1 MEYGPPPLFNQ
12 GVPARA
18 RLVFFALL
26 AVALIVVDARVKA
39 LETMRTGVGVALYPL
54 QRVMLFPGTV
64 IDSVGEYFTS
74 IDRLMRE
81 NDSLKREA
89 LERSQLLEEA
99 AQLRAEN
106 ARLRSLLGARE
117 RLGNGGIVGQV
128 LYESRDRFTRKLVLD
143 KGINDGVRAG
153 HPVID
158 DTGVVGQVTRVFP
171 ATSEVT
177 LLTDKDQAI
186 PVQIL
191 RNGLR
196 GIAFGGAEPETLDL
210 KFMAVNADIV
220 QGDSVV
226 TSGLDGVYPPGL
238 PVATVERVERNVREQ
253 FARVVMTPAGAV
265 RSHVHLLVLL
275 TDASRL
281 PPAPEAD
288 ARSQPP
294 PGPGRAASAGR
305 GAAASDHARKAGSGG
320 AH

>member
-18 RLVFFALL
+18 RLAFFALL

-39 LETMRTGVGVALYPL
+39 LETIRLGVGVALYPL
-54 QRVMLFPGTV
+54 QQAMLVPGAV
-64 IDSVGEYFTS
+64 IDGVGDYFTS
-74 IDRLMRE
+74 IGRLTRE
-81 NDSLKREA
+81 NDALRREA
-89 LERSQLLEEA
+89 LEQSQLLEEA

-117 RLGNGGIVGQV
+117 RLANGGIVGQV

-143 KGINDGVRAG
+143 KGGDDGVRAG
-153 HPVID
+153 QPVID
-158 DTGVVGQVTRVFP
+158 DAGVVGQVTRVFP

-177 LLTDKDQAI
+177 LLTDKEQAI

-210 KFMAVNADIV
+210 RFMAVNADIT
-220 QGDSVV
+220 QGDVVV

-253 FARVVMTPAGAV
+253 FARIVMTPAGAV

-275 TDASRL
+275 TDPARL
-281 PPAPEAD
+281 PPAPQTD
-288 ARSQPP
+288 AGSDAKPQ
-294 PGPGRAASAGR
+294 PGRAPTAGR
-305 GAAASDHARKAGSGG
+305 GVKATARPLKADG
-320 AH
+320 AEAP